1 MNIMQFF
8 ALLYFLV
15 YIFLSIICIK
25 SVYNMKE
32 IDRNNFVK
40 CILSL
45 IIMIAIISGSLVI
58 LLVS

>member
-1 MNIMQFF
+1 MNIVQFF
-8 ALLYFLV
+8 ALLYFLI
-15 YIFLSIICIK
+15 YAFLSIICIK

-45 IIMIAIISGSLVI
+45 ILLIAIISGSLVI
-58 LLVS
+58 LLAS

>member
-8 ALLYFLV
+8 SLLYFLV

-45 IIMIAIISGSLVI
+45 ILMIAIISGSLVI

>member
-45 IIMIAIISGSLVI
+45 ILMIAIISGSLVI